1 MFTRTISLFVLTA
14 LCATVPACDKSDD
27 KKAAEGDKKAA
38 AGDKKA
44 AEGDKKAAEGD
55 EKAAGDKEAAAGPL
69 TLDKVG
75 LKAEAPA
82 GATVGDAIGGSGV
95 MVQAPGLIVTVEEAS
110 DSRPKTIDEAKKNA
124 EMYSPENM
132 KDEELDDGFVLTFDN
147 EGGMGK
153 NYFVSVRREI
163 GEKHFWCETTASQ
176 PEQQANAVAFC
187 KSLTQ

>member
-14 LCATVPACDKSDD
+14 LCATVPACDKSDAKSDDKSKSAD
-27 KKAAEGDKKAA
+27 KKAADGDKKAA
-38 AGDKKA
+38 
-44 AEGDKKAAEGD
+44 GD
-55 EKAAGDKEAAAGPL
+55 EKAADEAAGDKEAAAGPL
-69 TLDKVG
+69 ALDKIG

-110 DSRPKTIDEAKKNA
+110 DSRPKTIDDAKKDA
-124 EMYSPENM
+124 EMYSPQNV

-176 PEQQANAVAFC
+176 PEQQAAAVAFC